1 MTRSDVAVVILNWN
15 GRAFLEEFLHTVIK
29 HTHAGVP
36 IVVADNASADDSLE
50 WLARQHPD
58 IRVIEFDSNHGFAG
72 GYNLALEKVAS
83 EYYVLLNSDI
93 EVTAGWLDPLLSY
106 MNQHPE
112 VAACQPKILSHT
124 DPSCFEYAGAS
135 GGFLDVLGYPFCR
148 GRVFDLIE
156 KDEGQYNLPI
166 DVFWATGACLMIR
179 SAAFFDAGGFDSRFF
194 AHMEEIDLCWRLQL
208 KGHRIGVVP
217 QSAIFHVGGGTL
229 PRTSPRKTFLNFR
242 NSLYL
247 IAKNLPSRFFYFLLP
262 IRLGLDS
269 MAALKFL
276 FTGYRKDAMAVFK
289 AYVAFFRL
297 MIPLRKECNARQLPA
312 LLYRRSIVLD
322 YFLLGKKRFSE
333 LPAQF
338 R

>member
-29 HTHAGVP
+29 HTPAGVP
-36 IVVADNASADDSLE
+36 IVVADNASEDDSLE
-50 WLARQHPD
+50 WLTRHHPD

-72 GYNLALEKVAS
+72 GYNLALEKVAA

-93 EVTAGWLDPLLSY
+93 EVTAGWLEPLLAY

-112 VAACQPKILSHT
+112 VVACQPKILSHT

-148 GRVFDLIE
+148 GRVFDQIE

-179 SAAFFDAGGFDSRFF
+179 SVAFFDAGGFDSRFF

-208 KGHRIGVVP
+208 KGHAIGVVP
-217 QSAIFHVGGGTL
+217 QSVVFHVGGGTL
-229 PRTSPRKTFLNFR
+229 PRTSPQKTFLNFR
-242 NSLYL
+242 NSLYM
-247 IAKNLPSRFFYFLLP
+247 IAKNLPARYFYPLLP
-262 IRLGLDS
+262 IRLGLDVL
-269 MAALKFL
+269 AALKFL
-276 FTGYRKDAMAVFK
+276 LTGYRKDAMAVFR
-289 AYVAFFRL
+289 AHWAFFS
-297 MIPLRKECNARQLPA
+297 IVIALRSECTARRLPA
-312 LLYRRSIVLD
+312 ILYRGSIVAD
-322 YFLLGKKRFSE
+322 YYVLRRKRFSE
-333 LPAQF
+333 IPSKF